1 MALSGV
7 SEMHKLIKELAA
19 QVNDQ
24 SIDVFS
30 GEADGMVVTAN
41 DLIMFAELIVNECAS
56 LSDEHWDL
64 SSDMIK
70 EHFGVACVKR

>member
-1 MALSGV
+1 
-7 SEMHKLIKELAA
+7 MHKLIKELAA

-24 SIDVFS
+24 SIS
-30 GEADGMVVTAN
+30 GEADGMVVTAD

-56 LSDEHWDL
+56 LTDDHWDI
-64 SSDMIK
+64 SGDMIK